1 MSLGFAKAALA
12 TIVELLRHPERAVC
26 KAIGHDW
33 SWSTGA
39 LACRECRWAPV
50 AATDCILDTLDSLE
64 GACFI
69 ADELKKR

>member
-1 MSLGFAKAALA
+1 MSLGFVKAVLG

-26 KAIGHDW
+26 RLVGHDW

-50 AATDCILDTLDSLE
+50 AATDCIMDTLDSLE